1 MMGSANEK
9 WAANGKAARQG
20 RGSHALRLPSRGERG
35 SLTRV
40 LLVNFKM
47 EFGTLDT
54 DKIKI
59 NVSSSHFYSY
69 EQFMFNQAL
78 GGVESVG
85 EVS

>member
-1 MMGSANEK
+1 MKSGPPM
-9 WAANGKAARQG
+9 ARQAG

-35 SLTRV
+35 SLTQV
-40 LLVNFKM
+40 LLGYFKT

-59 NVSSSHFYSY
+59 NVSSGHFYSY
-69 EQFMFNQAL
+69 ELFMFNQAL